1 MAYSTLISE
10 VKNGVIPKVDQII
23 LDEFHRCGAPEWGR
37 GVNTLLEQN
46 QDAKVLGLSAT
57 PIRYLDKNRDMSD
70 EIFDGNIVFQMDLTE
85 AVARGILHFPF
96 YINGIYKLDSDIK
109 RYEKKINSLNDNTLK
124 EELTKKLEL
133 AKRQLKHSTKLDEL
147 FYKYIRKKDSKNII
161 FCKDRKHMEQMIEEA
176 DKWFSKVNSEMDIY
190 SVYYEKKNN
199 EETLRAFYHSDNSHL
214 KLLFCIDMLNEGFH
228 DPNIDNII
236 MLRPTISP
244 NLFIQ
249 QLGRGLSLGISNVII
264 FDIVNNARSGK
275 NIRMFIEKVKRK
287 RKLLQKKD
295 KIERN
300 SIENFEIL
308 DEVREVFNT
317 LTDIE
322 DMLQTY
328 TSKEYKITLIEEFY
342 RINNRLPK
350 KNEKYKNISI
360 GNFLVSIKM
369 KKVKVTDGQLNRL
382 LKLGFTMKKIDYE
395 NEKEY
400 KIKLIEEFYKE
411 NERLPKKYEIY
422 KEYKIGLFLYNIKRQ
437 NIKVDEEQ
445 LNRLFKIGFKMEKVD
460 YEKGKEEKIKLL
472 EEFYKEYRRL
482 PKQKEKYKGIALGR
496 FVDGIKNGTT
506 SITEKQLERLQKLG
520 FIISKK
526 KYNKNKEEKLELLE
540 EFHKKYG
547 RLPYQSEKYKDVS
560 IGEFLASLKRMQTS
574 LNNKQIERLLLLGFK
589 AEIRDVKLDKQLKK
603 IEEFYSKNGRLPS
616 PGEALHREKEKVGD
630 ILLSIKSG
638 NIAITEEQLLRLK
651 NIDAS
656 LTREDV
662 TLVKHIYV
670 KK

>member
-1 MAYSTLISE
+1 
-10 VKNGVIPKVDQII
+10 
-23 LDEFHRCGAPEWGR
+23 
-37 GVNTLLEQN
+37 
-46 QDAKVLGLSAT
+46 
-57 PIRYLDKNRDMSD
+57 
-70 EIFDGNIVFQMDLTE
+70 
-85 AVARGILHFPF
+85 
-96 YINGIYKLDSDIK
+96 
-109 RYEKKINSLNDNTLK
+109 
-124 EELTKKLEL
+124 
-133 AKRQLKHSTKLDEL
+133 
-147 FYKYIRKKDSKNII
+147 
-161 FCKDRKHMEQMIEEA
+161 MEQMIEEA

-482 PKQKEKYKGIALGR
+482 PKQNEKYKGIALGR

>member
-1 MAYSTLISE
+1 M
-10 VKNGVIPKVDQII
+10 
-23 LDEFHRCGAPEWGR
+23 
-37 GVNTLLEQN
+37 
-46 QDAKVLGLSAT
+46 
-57 PIRYLDKNRDMSD
+57 
-70 EIFDGNIVFQMDLTE
+70 
-85 AVARGILHFPF
+85 
-96 YINGIYKLDSDIK
+96 
-109 RYEKKINSLNDNTLK
+109 
-124 EELTKKLEL
+124 
-133 AKRQLKHSTKLDEL
+133 
-147 FYKYIRKKDSKNII
+147 
-161 FCKDRKHMEQMIEEA
+161 
-176 DKWFSKVNSEMDIY
+176 
-190 SVYYEKKNN
+190 
-199 EETLRAFYHSDNSHL
+199 
-214 KLLFCIDMLNEGFH
+214 
-228 DPNIDNII
+228 
-236 MLRPTISP
+236 
-244 NLFIQ
+244 
-249 QLGRGLSLGISNVII
+249 
-264 FDIVNNARSGK
+264 
-275 NIRMFIEKVKRK
+275 
-287 RKLLQKKD
+287 
-295 KIERN
+295 
-300 SIENFEIL
+300 
-308 DEVREVFNT
+308 REVFNT